1 MADWGKPSLADGK
14 SMPLL
19 VFAKEVQT
27 FIRACEHLLS
37 SPPISDDEK
46 AFVAYYIQELSH
58 KYGGP
63 EADTPASAEVGQG
76 DQP

>member
-1 MADWGKPSLADGK
+1 
-14 SMPLL
+14 MPLL

-37 SPPISDDEK
+37 LPSSPPISDDEK
-46 AFVAYYIQELSH
+46 GFVAYYIQELSH

-63 EADTPASAEVGQG
+63 KADTPGSAEVGQG
-76 DQP
+76 DQSLGS